1 MHTRLD
7 DLKHG
12 KLRLSQINR
21 EILALSIPSI
31 VTNIT
36 TPLLGLVDVTIVG
49 HMGNPIFIAAIAVG
63 GSMFNM
69 LYWLFAFLRMGSSG
83 MTAQAWGAG
92 DMHSSSLI
100 FYRALVVAGAASA
113 IMIALQGP
121 IADGVLAFMDADEGT
136 RDLARRYFGICIYG
150 APAVLGTY
158 TLSGWFLGMQNSKA
172 PMWISIIINL
182 SNIAI
187 SLVLVIGIGLQIEG
201 VATGTLTA
209 QWLGFIAGLLLC
221 RRYHIKHPPLREI
234 LQWDGLRRFFSVNI
248 DIFLRTLC
256 LVGVTLWFTRVGAM
270 QGTVMLAVNTLLMQF
285 FMLFSFFMD
294 GFAFAGEALCGR
306 YVGAKDREALRH
318 CIIALFKWSISLAA
332 VFTAL
337 YFVGGEW
344 FLGLLS
350 SDAVVTDRATEYFWW
365 AMVVPFAGFA
375 AFTWDA
381 VFIGDTRTRGMLLSM
396 ASATVVYFGLY
407 FIFFPRLGNHGL
419 WLAFV
424 AYLLTRG
431 IVQTILGRRYL
442 KKDKSSTEK
451 C

>member
-1 MHTRLD
+1 M
-7 DLKHG
+7 G
-12 KLRLSQINR
+12 LSRINK
-21 EILALSIPSI
+21 EILSLSIPSI

-36 TPLLGLVDVTIVG
+36 TPLLGLVDVAIVG
-49 HMGNPIFIAAIAVG
+49 HMGDPIFIAAIAVG

-83 MTAQAWGAG
+83 MTAQACGAG
-92 DMHSSSLI
+92 DMHTSSLI
-100 FYRALVVAGAASA
+100 LYRALVVAGAASVV
-113 IMIALQGP
+113 MIALQSP
-121 IADGVLAFMDADEGT
+121 IADGVLTFMDADNAT

-158 TLSGWFLGMQNSKA
+158 SLSGWFLGMQNSKA
-172 PMWISIIINL
+172 PMWISIIINM

-187 SLVLVIGIGLQIEG
+187 SLVLVIGLGLQIEG

-209 QWLGFIAGLLLC
+209 QWLGFFAGLWLC
-221 RRYHIKHPPLREI
+221 RRYRLRHPALAEVLR
-234 LQWDGLRRFFSVNI
+234 WSGLRRFFSVNV

-256 LVGVTLWFTRVGAM
+256 LVGVTLWFTRVGAI

-306 YVGAKDREALRH
+306 FVGAGDREALRQ
-318 CIIALFKWSISLAA
+318 CVVALFKWSISLATL
-332 VFTAL
+332 FTLL
-337 YFVGGEW
+337 YFAGGEW

-350 SDAVVTDRATEYFWW
+350 SDEVVTDRATEYFWW
-365 AMVVPFAGFA
+365 VMAVPFAGFA

-396 ASATVVYFGLY
+396 ILATAVYFGLY
-407 FIFFPRLGNHGL
+407 IIFFPRLGNHGL

-431 IVQTILGRRYL
+431 VVQSILGRRYL
-442 KKDKSSTEK
+442 RRQ
-451 C
+451 